1 MKNLPLSVAAISAIL
16 IARTAVASADP
27 LAIAH
32 SVDDRV
38 NDAVVTCNPQ
48 EMIDLYEDK
57 AVAIYP
63 GEGEIGHNKAEIEK
77 LVKNFFTG
85 FCPDPNK
92 KKGYKDISFSATP
105 LGPKYIEIVRVMDVT
120 DKDGNLAHM
129 RTTEV
134 IHESA
139 GKWRYVFDHAS
150 IGVPA
155 APAAAK

>member
-1 MKNLPLSVAAISAIL
+1 VKNPALHIAAISAIIVAVSA
-16 IARTAVASADP
+16 IANADP

-38 NDAVVTCNPQ
+38 NDAVMTCNPQ

-63 GEGEIGHNKAEIEK
+63 GEGEIGHNKTEIEK

-92 KKGYKDISFSATP
+92 KKGYKDISFTATA

-120 DKDGNLAHM
+120 DKDGNRALM

-134 IHESA
+134 IHEA
-139 GKWRYVFDHAS
+139 GGKWRYVFDHAS
-150 IGVPA
+150 IGVPP
-155 APAAAK
+155 APANK

>member
-1 MKNLPLSVAAISAIL
+1 VKNLTLRVFATSAIL
-16 IARTAVASADP
+16 LALSAVASADP

-38 NDAVVTCNPQ
+38 NDAVLTCNPH

-57 AVAIYP
+57 ALAIYP
-63 GEGEIGHNKAEIEK
+63 GEGEIAHNKSEIEK
-77 LVKNFFTG
+77 LVRNFFIG
-85 FCPDPNK
+85 FCPDEHK
-92 KKGYKDISFSATP
+92 KAGYKDFSFTATP

-134 IHESA
+134 IHESG

-150 IGVPA
+150 IGVPP
-155 APAAAK
+155 APVTK